1 MPTSVST
8 FNELI
13 LFRYEKMKAV
23 ADGKRRNSSGKFV
36 KKEVRLAEEAAAA
49 AAAAANAAANAIE
62 PAEEQTEQT
71 EQPHQTSAN
80 DAVAENTAAE
90 VAL

>member
-8 FNELI
+8 FNDLI
-13 LFRYEKMKAV
+13 MFRYEKMKAV

-49 AAAAANAAANAIE
+49 AAAAAAANNAAAHAIE
-62 PAEEQTEQT
+62 PAEEQA
-71 EQPHQTSAN
+71 EQPQQPESSAN
-80 DAVAENTAAE
+80 DAVAE

>member
-1 MPTSVST
+1 
-8 FNELI
+8 
-13 LFRYEKMKAV
+13 MKAV

-36 KKEVRLAEEAAAA
+36 KKEVRLAEEAAA
-49 AAAAANAAANAIE
+49 AAANAIE

-80 DAVAENTAAE
+80 DAVAENTAA
-90 VAL
+90 